1 MCEGERKGEDVGK
14 DGGKDCS
21 CALES
26 VLYSEFGHQKQD
38 MLREGQGE
46 LLQFYS
52 LKGRLTQIQQTYFSL
67 LVSNNNK

>member
-1 MCEGERKGEDVGK
+1 MGVKTEEAGLISEDGWRVCEGERKGEDVGK

-38 MLREGQGE
+38 MLRKGQAGKNCC
-46 LLQFYS
+46 S
-52 LKGRLTQIQQTYFSL
+52 LT
-67 LVSNNNK
+67 V